1 MVMSINNSK
10 LVKQA
15 INEELETLN
24 SNIKKVANILANK
37 NTPYAVGVNAEKLLT
52 LFTQIKDTFEKEEEL
67 EKINA
72 LIEKLPLLYLQIRKL
87 KLGVRN
93 ENKNN

>member
-24 SNIKKVANILANK
+24 SNMEKVANILANK

-93 ENKNN
+93 EIKSN

>member
-1 MVMSINNSK
+1 M
-10 LVKQA
+10 KQY
-15 INEELETLN
+15 IVEELETLN
-24 SNIKKVANILANK
+24 SNMEKVANILANK

-52 LFTQIKDTFEKEEEL
+52 LFTQIKATFEKEEEL

>member
-10 LVKQA
+10 LIKQA

-24 SNIKKVANILANK
+24 SNMEKVANILANK

-87 KLGVRN
+87 GVRN
-93 ENKNN
+93 EIKSN

>member
-10 LVKQA
+10 LIKQA

-24 SNIKKVANILANK
+24 SNMEKVANILANK

-52 LFTQIKDTFEKEEEL
+52 LFTQIKATFKKEEEL

-93 ENKNN
+93 ENKSN

>member
-10 LVKQA
+10 LIKQA

-24 SNIKKVANILANK
+24 SNMEKVANILANK

-52 LFTQIKDTFEKEEEL
+52 LFTQIKATFEKEKEL
-67 EKINA
+67 GKINA

-87 KLGVRN
+87 KLGVS
-93 ENKNN
+93 K